1 MSGFWPLPVDAS
13 RVVEKMAVRGVLPGL
28 ALGDWVTGMAHCL
41 LVNVTETKTAADI
54 DLFAR
59 LLAEVIEE
67 VKATC

>member
-1 MSGFWPLPVDAS
+1 
-13 RVVEKMAVRGVLPGL
+13 
-28 ALGDWVTGMAHCL
+28 

>member
-1 MSGFWPLPVDAS
+1 
-13 RVVEKMAVRGVLPGL
+13 MAVRGVLPGL